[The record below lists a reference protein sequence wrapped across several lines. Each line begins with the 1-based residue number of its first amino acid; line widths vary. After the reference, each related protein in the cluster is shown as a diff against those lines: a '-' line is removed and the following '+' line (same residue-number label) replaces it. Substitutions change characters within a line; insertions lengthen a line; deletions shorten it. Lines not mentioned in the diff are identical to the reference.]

1 MGVNYSIIIMNYAII
16 DGTTVKSTGT
26 IQQLFPNTSFTV
38 AGPNA
43 DFLTANNTV
52 ELVETLT
59 YTTPTQK
66 LSTVDAYVDSGK
78 AYTVKVESTTSD
90 EQTALINSEW
100 VNIRSQRNYK
110 LKDTDWRASSDLT
123 MSDAW
128 KTYRQALRDIT
139 TQADPYNITWPTEPS

>member
-1 MGVNYSIIIMNYAII
+1 MNYAII
-16 DGTTVKSTGT
+16 DGTTVKNTGT

-90 EQTALINSEW
+90 EQTTLTNNKWGEVRIE
-100 VNIRSQRNYK
+100 RERK